1 MLRKGHCG
9 YSRVGVSKRG
19 KQGPDH
25 AVLYT
30 RCSYFLSKQG
40 KTLLVLSSGEISN
53 LYFKIIILAVVCLT
67 NPGMADSKN
76 GNCGNSPGF
85 E

>member
-19 KQGPDH
+19 KQGPYH
-25 AVLYT
+25 VVLYT

-40 KTLLVLSSGEISN
+40 KTLLVLSSGEISSN
-53 LYFKIIILAVVCLT
+53 LYFKIIILAVVWLM
-67 NPGMADSKN
+67 NPGMADSKRWKLWQ
-76 GNCGNSPGF
+76 
-85 E
+85 